1 VAWDCKRRKEE
12 RTCPLHR
19 CSRDSFVAG
28 PQEMLR
34 PIIDARTHAATIAS
48 RLLQRIRAVLLSVEK
63 RRFMKK
69 MTEHFDRPFAMRKRQ
84 LLAIAD

>member
-1 VAWDCKRRKEE
+1 
-12 RTCPLHR
+12 
-19 CSRDSFVAG
+19 VAG

-34 PIIDARTHAATIAS
+34 PIIDARTHAVTMAS
-48 RLLQRIRAVLLSVEK
+48 KLLHRIRAVLLSVEK

-69 MTEHFDRPFAMRKRQ
+69 MTEHFERPLAMRKRQ